1 MEMKSLLIIS
11 VALAMDAS
19 AIALSIGINCSV
31 SKTKKIIF
39 AISFGF
45 FQFLLAFLGTY
56 FGVLFEEYVT
66 SIPNIIG
73 GMVIA
78 FTGVMMIKDGME
90 QKDECLLLNPKMYFV
105 LGISVSIDALV
116 VGFTVFHHVESTI
129 AILFNSITIG
139 LVTFVLSICAFF
151 FSRYMR
157 RIELISK
164 YADYIGGI
172 ILLLFGLKMI
182 FA

>member
-1 MEMKSLLIIS
+1 MDINCLIIVS
-11 VALAMDAS
+11 IALAMDAS
-19 AIALSIGINCSV
+19 AIALSIGINSSV
-31 SKTKKIIF
+31 KRYNKVLF

-45 FQFLLAFLGTY
+45 FQFLLSFFGIY
-56 FGVLFEEYVT
+56 FGVLFEHYIT

-78 FTGVMMIKDGME
+78 FTGVFMIKDGME
-90 QKDECLLLNPKMYFV
+90 QKDQCLLLNPKMYIV

-116 VGFTVFHHVESTI
+116 VGFTVFHHIEKFYMIVAS
-129 AILFNSITIG
+129 SVTIG
-139 LVTFVLSICAFF
+139 LVTLFLSICAFF
-151 FSRYMR
+151 LSRYMR

-182 FA
+182 FS